1 MARPRSQGRP
11 GPGELMTV
19 GIGPHGPT
27 GPAAGHRVADGG
39 GTDPGDHGPW
49 LGPAPTPAARE
60 ALAVI
65 ASVEGIGP
73 VTLERLIAAFGG
85 PEEVLAVGRGPDGGA
100 LLREASRGPDER
112 WPSMRLTAAEAI
124 AAAAR
129 DPGPILAAMGAAGV
143 HVLLLEDPSYPRRLR
158 HIALPPRLLF
168 VRGDDTA
175 LESANVVAVVGT
187 RRPSD
192 EGRRTAAR
200 IGAALARAGAL
211 VVSGLAL
218 GIDGAAHAAV
228 VGEGGR
234 TVAVIGGGHDRL
246 FPAAHDRLGA
256 AIVEGGGAVISE
268 HAPGVRPSTGTF
280 PRRNRVIS
288 GLADA
293 VVVVEAGVRSG
304 ALLTAAWA
312 LEQGRE
318 CFLVPGSI
326 EAPTSAGCL
335 AWLRDYAGLTRIV
348 AGVPQLLED
357 LGLDGLAAFPSR
369 AGNRAME
376 PPAGA
381 APRSRPD
388 GAGLDGKGANGPGPD
403 RNGPDGPGTDASS
416 DGAMRPGLG
425 APAAP
430 SVSAV
435 ALDVPERERR
445 LLIALDRGA
454 TSVDELAA
462 ATALSVGAVLGGLTG
477 LEALALVEESFGRY
491 RIPPG
496 ATSRAGAIVDPAA

>member
-1 MARPRSQGRP
+1 M
-11 GPGELMTV
+11 MV
-19 GIGPHGPT
+19 GIGQHGPT
-27 GPAAGHRVADGG
+27 GPAAGHRVGEDAT
-39 GTDPGDHGPW
+39 TDPRD
-49 LGPAPTPAARE
+49 LGAWPSPAPTSGARE
-60 ALAVI
+60 AMAVI

-73 VTLERLIAAFGG
+73 ITLERLITAFGG
-85 PEEVLAVGRGPDGGA
+85 PEEVLAVGREPGGGG
-100 LLREASRGPDER
+100 LLRDATRGPDER
-112 WPSMRLTAAEAI
+112 WPSMRLTAANAI

-129 DPGPILAAMGAAGV
+129 DPGPVLAAMAAAGV
-143 HVLLLEDPSYPRRLR
+143 HVLLLEDPAYPARLR

-168 VRGDDTA
+168 VRGDDAA
-175 LESANVVAVVGT
+175 LDAAHVIAVVGT

-192 EGRRTAAR
+192 AGRRTAGR
-200 IGAALARAGAL
+200 MGAALARAGAL

-256 AIVEGGGAVISE
+256 AIVDGGGAVISE

-293 VVVVEAGVRSG
+293 VVVVEAGARSG

-326 EAPTSAGCL
+326 EAPASAGCL

-357 LGLDGLAAFPSR
+357 LGLDGLAAFPAR
-369 AGNRAME
+369 AGERPTE
-376 PPAGA
+376 RPAPAFAGQA
-381 APRSRPD
+381 AAAGSD
-388 GAGLDGKGANGPGPD
+388 G
-403 RNGPDGPGTDASS
+403 SS
-416 DGAMRPGLG
+416 GGAMRPGLS

-430 SVSAV
+430 SVAAV

-454 TSVDELAA
+454 STVDELAA
-462 ATALSVGAVLGGLTG
+462 ATALPVAAVLGGLTG
-477 LEALALVEESFGRY
+477 LEDRALVEEIYGRY
-491 RIPPG
+491 HIPPG
-496 ATSRAGAIVDPAA
+496 ATSRAGAIVDPAG